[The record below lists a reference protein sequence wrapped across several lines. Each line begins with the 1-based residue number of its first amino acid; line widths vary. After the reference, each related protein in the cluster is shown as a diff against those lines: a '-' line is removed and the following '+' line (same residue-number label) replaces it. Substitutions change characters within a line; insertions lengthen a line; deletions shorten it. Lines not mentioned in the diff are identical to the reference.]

1 MPVCKLKY
9 LFTYM
14 YLTLTVFIVDQ
25 REKIVAQPLQEADKC
40 DGEEESI
47 WNFSS
52 FRCYNWKIRSIVMR
66 KRAGW
71 VNEAR
76 NKCRPVVSF
85 IAIIKKKKK
94 KEMNRSFLQM
104 MQHYKLPKVSH
115 NGGTLYLHNH
125 KLFCSGFGSTLEDAG
140 NLASEN
146 VCEYIPA
153 LQQKSIRP
161 LIFFPP
167 FFIACYSA

>member
-1 MPVCKLKY
+1 MTGRKNRFGFSVHFDATTGKSEVLSRGRELGGLTRLGINVGQ
-9 LFTYM
+9 LF
-14 YLTLTVFIVDQ
+14 
-25 REKIVAQPLQEADKC
+25 RSLQ
-40 DGEEESI
+40 
-47 WNFSS
+47 SS
-52 FRCYNWKIRSIVMR
+52 S
-66 KRAGW
+66 
-71 VNEAR
+71 
-76 NKCRPVVSF
+76 
-85 IAIIKKKKK
+85 K

-146 VCEYIPA
+146 GCEYIPT

-167 FFIACYSA
+167 FFIVCYSV

>member
-1 MPVCKLKY
+1 
-9 LFTYM
+9 
-14 YLTLTVFIVDQ
+14 
-25 REKIVAQPLQEADKC
+25 
-40 DGEEESI
+40 
-47 WNFSS
+47 
-52 FRCYNWKIRSIVMR
+52 
-66 KRAGW
+66 
-71 VNEAR
+71 
-76 NKCRPVVSF
+76 
-85 IAIIKKKKK
+85 
-94 KEMNRSFLQM
+94 

-146 VCEYIPA
+146 GCEYIPT

-167 FFIACYSA
+167 FFIVCCSV